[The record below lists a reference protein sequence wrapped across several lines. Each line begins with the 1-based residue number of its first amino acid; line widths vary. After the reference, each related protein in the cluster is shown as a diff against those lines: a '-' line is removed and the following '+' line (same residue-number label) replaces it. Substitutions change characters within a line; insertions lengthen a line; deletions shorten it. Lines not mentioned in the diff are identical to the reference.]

1 LLGIRGPSNSGRC
14 SQSPRSNGAS
24 TPDAALVL
32 RAGRA
37 GRSQRRRFSRAGSR
51 RTGSGAGRALGRQG
65 DHAGVAD
72 LASASAAMR
81 SPARSWPGESYPL
94 VTCFCPGAKSDRG
107 QRRRVGQTLCVRRRL
122 AGGRCRDQ
130 HGRSLGARGSVRRTA
145 GRTESR
151 DWWSEQCPV
160 SLFGC
165 EHDHRLVVVPR
176 RPGRSTAGSSRR
188 STILSRRPTAQQLTR
203 AARAH
208 TSGATDPPDATS
220 EPPPL
225 VDDPRRSR
233 SRSRASRSDPLG
245 SVASRVRH
253 ADRQPRRG
261 RPHQRHRPRSMGG
274 GR

>member
-1 LLGIRGPSNSGRC
+1 MVRP
-14 SQSPRSNGAS
+14 GAK
-24 TPDAALVL
+24 
-32 RAGRA
+32 
-37 GRSQRRRFSRAGSR
+37 
-51 RTGSGAGRALGRQG
+51 
-65 DHAGVAD
+65 
-72 LASASAAMR
+72 LASPFAAMR

-107 QRRRVGQTLCVRRRL
+107 QRRRVGQTLCVGRRL

-130 HGRSLGARGSVRRTA
+130 HGSPWEPAARSEGQLGEQSRGIGGSQ
-145 GRTESR
+145 
-151 DWWSEQCPV
+151 QCPV

>member
-1 LLGIRGPSNSGRC
+1 MTPLDRASGRFEVLADMMVLVHQQADSRCGLCGQVGVGPDDECSCTSPTFVQVIAYARCHRALLGIRGPSNSGRC

-130 HGRSLGARGSVRRTA
+130 HGRSLGTRGSVRRTA

-151 DWWSEQCPV
+151 DWWFPA
-160 SLFGC
+160 
-165 EHDHRLVVVPR
+165 VPGEPLR
-176 RPGRSTAGSSRR
+176 MRARS
-188 STILSRRPTAQQLTR
+188 P
-203 AARAH
+203 
-208 TSGATDPPDATS
+208 
-220 EPPPL
+220 
-225 VDDPRRSR
+225 SR
-233 SRSRASRSDPLG
+233 SRPTPAGPFHCWIVSALDHLEPSPNSATADASRPSSHVRSD
-245 SVASRVRH
+245 
-253 ADRQPRRG
+253 
-261 RPHQRHRPRSMGG
+261 
-274 GR
+274 